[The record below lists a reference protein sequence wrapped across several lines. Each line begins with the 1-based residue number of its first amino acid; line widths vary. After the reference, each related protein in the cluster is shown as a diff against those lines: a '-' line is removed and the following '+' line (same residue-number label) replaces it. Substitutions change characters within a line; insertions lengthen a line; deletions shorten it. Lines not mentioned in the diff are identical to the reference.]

1 MGALRIDRVFNGN
14 LSREHKP
21 DVEQKQ
27 FEIHGDDFF
36 RGAEVFQM
44 RVTSDLPNSS
54 GKEHELLDAKK
65 LHQMERLLEAQAIYE
80 RLLANNPDDA
90 ELLNLYGISQ
100 LQRKNL
106 DAAEKTLH
114 HLTTVYPSF
123 SKGHINLANV
133 LMEKGNLDQAAIHF
147 KIAIQIEPDNPIARY
162 NLGLLLAKKKDYPE
176 ALENFSA
183 ALSFTPDDP
192 ELNVCCGTTLL
203 KLGRPAEALSLFD
216 HALDLTAAHPQ
227 ALMNRGIALQELKR
241 LKEALASHENALAL
255 HPDYAEALLNR
266 GNVLAA
272 MGLLREALLSY
283 QKALAVRP
291 NYAEAHNNGGNV
303 LLKLARPEEALKSYK
318 SALQILPDY
327 AEANLGLGNVLM
339 ELKRPQEALL
349 SYERALALRGD
360 FVAALRNKGNVL
372 RELERFDE
380 AIIAYDRV
388 LGLAPDTADALSEL
402 VFLYQI
408 TCNWEALHPARERL
422 IDAVR
427 TKNNRVNPFILLSV
441 SDDPALHHTAA
452 RAYLQGMQIDWQ
464 KITPIVASGSERI
477 RLGFFSADFHNHATL
492 HLMAGLLESHD
503 RAQFEIHAFSYGP
516 ELEDGFRLRA
526 RNAVAKFH
534 ECSSLSHEEIIRK
547 AQSIGLD
554 IAVDLKGHT
563 RDTRLEIFM
572 ARIAPV
578 QVNFLGYPGTIG
590 GEFMDY
596 VIADP
601 TVLPLDQ
608 SPFYDE
614 KIVHLPDTYQPND
627 RHRIIA
633 KRSPSRIDVGLPPE
647 EFIYCCFN
655 NIYKINPEFFASA
668 TRILSAVPGSVL
680 WLLSTDEQAIK
691 RLRAAAA
698 ASGVDGARLI
708 FGPSLPTPEHL
719 ARYRLADL
727 FLDTL
732 PYNAHTTASEALWAG
747 LPVLTRL
754 GKAFAGRVAGS
765 LLRAV
770 GLPELVTESITDY
783 EALAITLGHDPER
796 MAALKAKLAAA
807 IPNAPLFD
815 TIRFT
820 RHLEDAF
827 RIMVERHRAGLAPE
841 SFAVP
846 ARA

>member
-1 MGALRIDRVFNGN
+1 

-27 FEIHGDDFF
+27 FAIHVDEFF

-44 RVTSDLPNSS
+44 RVTSDLSNLL
-54 GKEHELLDAKK
+54 GREHELLEAKK
-65 LHQMERLLEAQAIYE
+65 LHQMGRLLEAQAIYE

-114 HLTTVYPSF
+114 HLTKIHPSF

-133 LMEKGNLDQAAIHF
+133 LMEKGNLHEAAIHF
-147 KIAIQIEPDNPIARY
+147 KIAIQIEPGNPAPSY
-162 NLGLLLAKKKDYPE
+162 NLGLLLAKMKNYPE
-176 ALENFSA
+176 ALASFST

-216 HALDLTAAHPQ
+216 HALDLTSAHPQ

-241 LKEALASHENALAL
+241 LTEALASHEKALAL
-255 HPDYAEALLNR
+255 RPDYAEALLNR
-266 GNVLAA
+266 GNVLEEL
-272 MGLLREALLSY
+272 GLLHEALLSY
-283 QKALAVRP
+283 QKALVVRP
-291 NYAEAHNNGGNV
+291 NYAEAHNNSGNV
-303 LLKLARPEEALKSYK
+303 LLKLARPEEALTSYR
-318 SALQILPDY
+318 SALEILPDY
-327 AEANLGLGNVLM
+327 AEAHLGVGNVLM
-339 ELKRPQEALL
+339 ELKRPQETLL
-349 SYERALALRGD
+349 SYERALGIRSD
-360 FVAALRNKGNVL
+360 FVPALLNKGIIL
-372 RELERFDE
+372 WDLKRFDD
-380 AIIAYDRV
+380 AIAAYDRV
-388 LGLAPDTADALSEL
+388 LGLAPDNADALSEI
-402 VFLYQI
+402 VFLYQT
-408 TCNWEALHPARERL
+408 TCNWEALQPARERL
-422 IDAVR
+422 IEAVR
-427 TKNNRVNPFILLSV
+427 AKNNRVNPFILLSV
-441 SDDPALHHTAA
+441 SDDPALHQTAA
-452 RAYLQGMQIDWQ
+452 RAYIQGMQIDWR
-464 KITPIVASGSERI
+464 KITPIAASACDRI
-477 RLGFFSADFHNHATL
+477 RVGYFSADFHDHATL

-503 RAQFEIHAFSYGP
+503 RKRFEIHAFSYGSA
-516 ELEDGFRLRA
+516 LEDGFRSRA
-526 RNAVAKFH
+526 RNAVAIFH
-534 ECSSLSHEEIIRK
+534 ECSALSHEEIIQK
-547 AQSIGLD
+547 AHSVGLH

-563 RDTRLEIFM
+563 RNTRLEIFM

-578 QVNFLGYPGTIG
+578 QVSFLGYPGTLG
-590 GEFMDY
+590 AGFMDY

-601 TVLPLDQ
+601 TVLPMDQ
-608 SPFYDE
+608 QPFYDE

-627 RHRIIA
+627 RQRIIA
-633 KRSPSRIDVGLPPE
+633 KTTPARIDVGLPPE
-647 EFIYCCFN
+647 GFVYCCFN
-655 NIYKINPEFFASA
+655 NIYKITPEFFASA

-680 WLLSTDEQAIK
+680 WLLSTDEQAIQ

-783 EALAITLGHDPER
+783 EALAITLGRDPAR

-807 IPNAPLFD
+807 IPHAPLFD
-815 TIRFT
+815 TERFT

-827 RIMVERHRAGLAPE
+827 RMMVDRHSAGLAPE
-841 SFAVP
+841 SFVVP
-846 ARA
+846 ARV